1 MTVMDISMPARIRI
15 FRAVYVRD
23 LDRVAASEVIRLGLM
38 GDLRFGDRYAL
49 GVIARRTVDESE
61 LASVGRLASALV
73 AEPFG
78 TLRGY
83 FKRTWET
90 SAPQEEFNRIIAA
103 TGSSLWFQQISDHQ
117 EVFDEAEK
125 LSSHSSVDEVR
136 TWCKAELRKALRS
149 QYDRWIN
156 DRVSGSPDGAEEV
169 DAQHVPLAA

>member
-90 SAPQEEFNRIIAA
+90 SAPQEEFDQIIAA
-103 TGSSLWFQQISDHQ
+103 TGSSLWFQQISTTRKYLMRPRSYPLIRASTRYAHG
-117 EVFDEAEK
+117 AR
-125 LSSHSSVDEVR
+125 LSYAR
-136 TWCKAELRKALRS
+136 PYGRNM
-149 QYDRWIN
+149 IG
-156 DRVSGSPDGAEEV
+156 GSMIG
-169 DAQHVPLAA
+169 